1 MRSSRSTAG
10 CLPANPDNISWNNA
24 RIHPERY
31 KKSSKFFLLAESTVP
46 FVEQITGRI
55 VSCDAD
61 ERPFVHV
68 LERPE
73 NANPPPCM
81 SYRRR
86 RSQWTRATNGSPEI
100 MGAT

>member
-46 FVEQITGRI
+46 FVEQITVRI
-55 VSCDAD
+55 VSCGAD

-68 LERPE
+68 LERSE
-73 NANPPPCM
+73 NANPLPYIPQNRPLV
-81 SYRRR
+81 SLA
-86 RSQWTRATNGSPEI
+86 SHGSSSREAQH
-100 MGAT
+100 GV